1 VAAKNAKD
9 REGLSARGVLG
20 RFLAALLLVYA
31 TWNPEGWS
39 YFHWITH
46 RPAPGSAS
54 WLETPALKLVV
65 GVLLAIG
72 WVIFLT
78 AARRSLGAIGIV
90 LTAALCGGLVWLLVS
105 WEVVSASSV
114 RGLSHIALLVIS
126 IILAVGL
133 SWSHLSRR
141 ITGQVDADVVD

>member
-1 VAAKNAKD
+1 
-9 REGLSARGVLG
+9 
-20 RFLAALLLVYA
+20 VYA

-46 RPAPGSAS
+46 RPAPGSSAAS
-54 WLETPALKLVV
+54 WLQTPALKLVV

-72 WVIFLT
+72 WAIFLT

-90 LTAALCGGLVWLLVS
+90 LIAALCGGLVWLLVS

-114 RGLSHIALLVIS
+114 RGLTHIALLVIS

-141 ITGQVDADVVD
+141 LTGQVDADVVD